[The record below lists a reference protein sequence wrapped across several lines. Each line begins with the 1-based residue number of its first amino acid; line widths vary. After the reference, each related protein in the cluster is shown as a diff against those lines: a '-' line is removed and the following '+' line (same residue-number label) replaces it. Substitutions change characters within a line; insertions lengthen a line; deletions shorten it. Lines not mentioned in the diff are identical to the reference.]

1 MFGNGKQLPTVTYDL
16 LHYTSINQNQTQYC
30 YNYYF
35 QTMQRYFII
44 ENQRDLKTGLS
55 KKKKNQV
62 INNNYNNQLNNIKL
76 MITNRIQHNDCI

>member
-1 MFGNGKQLPTVTYDL
+1 MLYGSTIIIIYRPNGITNTCCVISLLNVWKWQAVTYSYVCYDL
-16 LHYTSINQNQTQYC
+16 LHYINQNQTQYC

-55 KKKKNQV
+55 KKKNK
-62 INNNYNNQLNNIKL
+62 
-76 MITNRIQHNDCI
+76 